1 MAAEPGCHRSMAHT
15 ADPREN
21 GEFQANQDAVPKK
34 KPFTGWHQSKQHLI
48 FVRSEVSTGN
58 PNRQPQIKHY
68 IDLGMRVCFEL
79 KPSKVMA
86 RIPVLYKGKGW
97 HSTGI
102 YPRSFG
108 AELA

>member
-48 FVRSEVSTGN
+48 FVRSKKSTGN

-79 KPSKVMA
+79 KPKKKKTHKPEKNK
-86 RIPVLYKGKGW
+86 RKGK
-97 HSTGI
+97 HSTG
-102 YPRSFG
+102 
-108 AELA
+108 